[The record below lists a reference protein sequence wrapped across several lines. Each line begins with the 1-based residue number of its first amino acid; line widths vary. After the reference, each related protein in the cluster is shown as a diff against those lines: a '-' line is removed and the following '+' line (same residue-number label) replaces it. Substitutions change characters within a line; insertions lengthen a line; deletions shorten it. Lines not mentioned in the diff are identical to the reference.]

1 MRTKSTLAAL
11 LGAAAWAATV
21 PATAATFDLTAG
33 GTTTINGAVFT
44 TSDNQS
50 TGTGVIQSFV
60 RVQDSGV
67 ADGYNTSGRPMF
79 YGDTNTSP
87 TFTHDLALSDVPLVS
102 IGGVSYRE
110 FLLDINQTNANPLLS
125 LDKLQFAT
133 SATGGAT
140 TEWGTF
146 GTQVYSMGAN
156 ELLLNYSLNN
166 GSGSGDL
173 FVYVP
178 TAVFGNASYVYL
190 YSMFGSKGGDY
201 AENDGFE
208 EWAVRNPTV
217 AAIPEPE
224 TYALMMAGLG
234 VMGFVARRRKKA
246 V

>member
-1 MRTKSTLAAL
+1 MKLKSTIQSVMALAAA
-11 LGAAAWAATV
+11 GAML
-21 PATAATFDLTAG
+21 PASADTFDLTAG
-33 GTTTINGAVFT
+33 GTTTIGGAIFT
-44 TSDNQS
+44 TSNNQS
-50 TGTGVIQSFV
+50 TGTGVISSFV
-60 RVQDSGV
+60 RVQDNGI

-87 TFTHDLALSDVPLVS
+87 TFTHDLLLTDVPVVT
-102 IGGVSYRE
+102 IGGVAYRE

-140 TEWGTF
+140 TAWGTF
-146 GTQVYSMGAN
+146 GTQVYTLGAN

-178 TAVFGNASYVYL
+178 TAVFGDSAYVYL
-190 YSMFGSKGGDY
+190 YSMFGAKGGNY

-208 EWAVRNPTV
+208 EWAVRTPVTPAV
-217 AAIPEPE
+217 PEPE
-224 TYALMMAGLG
+224 TYALMLAGLG
-234 VMGFVARRRKKA
+234 VVGFMARRRKQ

>member
-1 MRTKSTLAAL
+1 MRANSTLVAL
-11 LGAAAWAATV
+11 LGAAAWAAAV

-33 GTTTINGAVFT
+33 GTTTINGAIFT
-44 TSDNQS
+44 TSSNQS

-60 RVQDSGV
+60 RVQDNGI

-87 TFTHDLALSDVPLVS
+87 TFTHDLALSDVPLVT

-110 FLLDINQTNANPLLS
+110 FLLDINQTSANPLLS
-125 LDKLQFAT
+125 LDMLQFAT
-133 SATGGAT
+133 SGTGGAT
-140 TEWGTF
+140 TAWGTF
-146 GTQVYSMGAN
+146 GTQVYTLGAN
-156 ELLLNYSLNN
+156 ELVLNYDLNN

-178 TAVFGNASYVYL
+178 NAVFGNASYVYL
-190 YSMFGSKGGDY
+190 YSMFGAKGGNY

-234 VMGFVARRRKKA
+234 AMGFVARRRKKA
-246 V
+246 L